1 LKPDIS
7 ITLNKEIINQ
17 KTLKE
22 LYMGT
27 NIKEI
32 KNNYQYKYA
41 FIDLKKSGEIYGYIY
56 NVNDKQYFIDSK
68 ETYFKLI
75 NSI

>member
-1 LKPDIS
+1 
-7 ITLNKEIINQ
+7 
-17 KTLKE
+17 
-22 LYMGT
+22 MGT